1 MEEQQIKNR
10 KNRITLSLHQP
21 IQYTIQ
27 KIFEEGLEQNLKPI
41 IQSSTNN
48 IKSNKSQKQN
58 KMQLFYNAK
67 LHNITITDIEDDL
80 KSRMNHSVKILRT
93 ETKED
98 LNQRLQTLPVKN
110 VTMKNSQI
118 KRRRLKLRIS
128 VINQMMMYTEEQL
141 QEKCID
147 IFRKLAKPIAG
158 IPILEKS
165 QLYQYLLQIF
175 HNEQITMKTIKY
187 LSVPQS
193 MNYKQYCDVIMNFNE
208 WSKVDIL
215 FYCFYVFQD
224 NYSAIL
230 DSKSLFQL
238 LTSEQCFSDDANF
251 ITKTLRQR
259 QELNKRSNYKTYHTK
274 LLKIP
279 NLTFRR
285 FKREQESIIEKLRKQ
300 KLDLYQIKTKMIIS
314 NIKENQIVDK
324 EENLYQLPIQKEDDI
339 IVTFET
345 FKSIYSQS
353 HPCFFGWLLKCLG
366 DIDIYFVGQKL

>member
-1 MEEQQIKNR
+1 MDEHQIKNR

-21 IQYTIQ
+21 LQYTIQ
-27 KIFEEGLEQNLKPI
+27 KIFEEGLELNLKPI
-41 IQSSTNN
+41 IQSSTN
-48 IKSNKSQKQN
+48 IMKSNKSHKQN

-67 LHNITITDIEDDL
+67 LHNITITDIVDEP
-80 KSRMNHSVKILRT
+80 KTRMNHSVKILRT

-98 LNQRLQTLPVKN
+98 LNQRIQTLPIKN
-110 VTMKNSQI
+110 TTMKNSQV

-128 VINQMMMYTEEQL
+128 VINQMMMYSEEQL

-158 IPILEKS
+158 IPILEQS
-165 QLYQYLLQIF
+165 RLYQYLIQIF
-175 HNEQITMKTIKY
+175 HNEQIAMKTVRY
-187 LSVPQS
+187 LQVPQS
-193 MNYKQYCDVIMNFNE
+193 MNYKQYCDMIMGFND
-208 WSKVDIL
+208 WTKVDIL
-215 FYCFYVFQD
+215 FYSFYVFQE

-230 DSKSLFQL
+230 DSNSLFQL

-259 QELNKRSNYKTYHTK
+259 QELNQRDNYNTYHTK

-285 FKREQESIIEKLRKQ
+285 YKREQEIIIEKLRKQ
-300 KLDLYQIKTKMIIS
+300 KLDMYQVKKKMMIS
-314 NIKENQIVDK
+314 NFKEHQFVDK
-324 EENLYQLPIQKEDDI
+324 EENIYKLPIQKDDDI

-345 FKSIYSQS
+345 FKSIYSHS
-353 HPCFFGWLLKCLG
+353 HPCFFGWLMKCLG
-366 DIDIYFVGQKL
+366 DIDIYFIGQKL